1 MTDAPA
7 QESSGDDA
15 LEPMSPEE
23 ASEAL
28 RAQGAGEGAG
38 PGGSSTTDA
47 PTLIGRDLGQYRV
60 LEKLGQGGMGA
71 VFRAHDLK
79 LDRTVALKVL
89 YCGPLDDR
97 KTAERFQ
104 REAISLARLQ
114 HPNLLHVY
122 NVGSEGDL
130 HYFAMELLEGITLS
144 ELIRRRRGLPAEE
157 FLPLAGQLLSALHYV
172 HRQGITHRDIKS
184 GNIMVCGNRAVLMDF
199 GLAKDESF
207 TGLTSV
213 GVVLGTPEFMS
224 PEQAEGQSAGPPT
237 DLYSFGVVMYEALAG
252 EVPFRGRSAM
262 SIIRQH
268 MDEPPPDLTARVPG
282 ANARLAGIIQRCMAK
297 LPEDRYADCCSLAAE
312 LLSVAATPEL
322 RALASHDGSA
332 ETMVRRNPPAPFGAP
347 NDPFT
352 PTVLAR
358 SGETIADGDEGD
370 GLLAL
375 AQDETP
381 ARPPWVWAAAGF
393 GGMLLVGL
401 LLWVVLRKK
410 PQVET
415 PPAGPAALP
424 VADLKDAEGRTYDLL
439 EFTSASDPSQWRYV
453 LRVHEAD
460 GKTRREEVVGQEN
473 FEKLRAH

>member
-1 MTDAPA
+1 MTDA
-7 QESSGDDA
+7 QSQGTSGDDA

-28 RAQGAGEGAG
+28 RAQRTSEGKG
-38 PGGSSTTDA
+38 PGGSSTAEA
-47 PTLIGRDLGQYRV
+47 PTLIGRNLGQYKV

-89 YCGPLDDR
+89 HCGPLDDK

-130 HYFAMELLEGITLS
+130 HYFAMELLEGMTLS
-144 ELIRRRRGLPAEE
+144 ELIRRRKGLPAGE

-172 HRQGITHRDIKS
+172 HRQSITHRDIKS

-224 PEQAEGQSAGPPT
+224 PEQAEGQSAGPAT
-237 DLYSFGVVMYEALAG
+237 DIYSFGVVMYEALAG

-268 MDEPPPDLTARVPG
+268 LDEPPPDLKVRVPG
-282 ANARLAGIIQRCMAK
+282 ADAHLAAIIQRCMAK
-297 LPEDRYADCCSLAAE
+297 RPEDRYADCCALAAD

-332 ETMVRRNPPAPFGAP
+332 ETMVRRKDAASAP

-358 SGETIADGDEGD
+358 SGETIADGPEGD

-375 AQDETP
+375 ADDDVP
-381 ARPPWVWAAAGF
+381 ARPPWVWALAGF
-393 GGMLLVGL
+393 GGMLVVGL
-401 LLWVVLRKK
+401 LLWAALRKK
-410 PQVET
+410 PELVM
-415 PPAGPAALP
+415 PPEGPAALP
-424 VADLKDAEGRTYDLL
+424 VADLKDADGRTYDLL